1 MQQYTRLLLAVGG
14 TIALALGIVG
24 IFLPGLP
31 TTPFLLLSAW
41 CYARSSPRLYT
52 WLMQH
57 PVLGTYIR
65 DYLERRGVPLRAK
78 ILALALLWPSIIVT
92 AVFATRLLHA
102 RLALLF
108 IAAAVSVHILKLKT
122 LRP

>member
-102 RLALLF
+102 RLALFF